1 MAAMAAGGGGR
12 CPRSIFDDRSA
23 THHFHLRFPVKRL
36 ARVAHRCVEAW
47 AMSRP
52 VRITN
57 AHQSITFS
65 RRMLLLSGAEAAV
78 GTMLI
83 GRMGWLAIAQN
94 EKYALLSESNRVQ
107 LIPVPPRRGWIV
119 DRNEKPIAINKASFR
134 VDIIPQQMVKG
145 NDIVSEVA
153 KLIDLPPDEV
163 DRINRELAVSR
174 GFQPVSVADNVPYEQ
189 YAAITVRL
197 PELPGISASRGFT
210 RFYPGGS
217 TVGQLIG
224 YVGAAS
230 ADEYEKENKNPLL
243 LIPGVKIGKEGLEKT
258 LEPILR
264 GQPGGQRVEV
274 TARGKLVKE
283 LDPKPDRSGNTVQ
296 LTIDSDLHQFAARR
310 IGDQSAA
317 VVVIDVTNGDIL
329 AMPSMPSFDPN
340 NFSDGI
346 STNEWKML
354 SQDDHLPLVDKAL
367 ESLYP
372 SGSTIKPSMAM
383 ALLNAGIERGQRVN
397 CTGAFQLGNHTFHCD
412 KRHGPVDMDAA
423 VAHSCDVYFYTMCLR
438 VGADRLA
445 PMVRSMGFGEKFDLP
460 FDNQRF
466 GTIPDPDWMMRKYH
480 RKWQGYDT
488 VNMSIGQ
495 GMVLINPLQLAVMAS
510 RLATG
515 KRVVPR
521 LLKSQPVAPQTQ
533 LAVDEDHLNFIRK
546 AMWGVVDHGTAAG
559 AKLPLDG
566 IQMAGKT
573 GTAQTH
579 NLAAHERGDY
589 TSATWKLRDHSL
601 FMPFVPFD
609 KPRYAA
615 AAIVEHGGFGAA
627 VAAPLVRD
635 TLLFLYDRQ
644 KAIANLQTF
653 EQSIGGTLAERLARK
668 TAAWRSANGLLPLP
682 TKQG

>member
-1 MAAMAAGGGGR
+1 MKPIR
-12 CPRSIFDDRSA
+12 LTA
-23 THHFHLRFPVKRL
+23 T
-36 ARVAHRCVEAW
+36 
-47 AMSRP
+47 
-52 VRITN
+52 
-57 AHQSITFS
+57 HQSITFS
-65 RRMLLLSGAEAAV
+65 RRMLLLGSAQAGVGAL
-78 GTMLI
+78 LI
-83 GRMGWLAIAQN
+83 GRMGWLSVAQN
-94 EKYALLSESNRVQ
+94 QKYQLLSESNRVQ
-107 LIPVPPRRGWIV
+107 LIPVPPRRGWII
-119 DRNEKPIAINKASFR
+119 DRKGKPMAINRSSFR
-134 VDIIPQQMVKG
+134 VDIIPQQLVDGPK
-145 NDIVSEVA
+145 VVA
-153 KLIDLPPDEV
+153 NVAALLQLPPDEV

-174 GFQPVSVADNVPYEQ
+174 GFQPVSVADNISYDQ

-197 PELPGISASRGFT
+197 PELLGVSASRGFQ
-210 RFYPGGS
+210 RYYPAGPA
-217 TVGQLIG
+217 VGQLVG

-230 ADEYEKENKNPLL
+230 AAEYEKENKNPLL
-243 LIPGVKIGKEGLEKT
+243 LIPGVKIGKEGLEQT
-258 LEPILR
+258 MESTLR

-283 LDPKPDRSGNTVQ
+283 LDPKPDRSGGTVQ
-296 LTIDSDLHQFAARR
+296 LTIDADLHEYAARR

-329 AMPSMPSFDPN
+329 AMPSMPSFNPN

-346 STNEWKML
+346 SKNEWKML
-354 SQDDHLPLVDKAL
+354 SGDDHLPLVDKTL

-383 ALLNAGIERGQRVN
+383 ALLNAGIDRTQRVN

-412 KRHGPVDMDAA
+412 RRHGPVDMDAA
-423 VAHSCDVYFYTMCLR
+423 VVHSCDVYFYTMCLR
-438 VGADRLA
+438 VGADRLS
-445 PMVRSMGFGEKFDLP
+445 PMIRSMGFGEKFDLP
-460 FDNQRF
+460 FDNQRY

-495 GMVLINPLQLAVMAS
+495 GMVLINPMQLATMAS

-521 LLKSQPVAPQTQ
+521 LLKNTPVVPQTQ

-546 AMWGVVDHGTAAG
+546 AMWGVVDHGTAAA

-579 NLAAHERGDY
+579 NLSAGERGDY
-589 TSATWKLRDHSL
+589 TASQWKLRDHSL
-601 FMPFVPFD
+601 FMAFVPFD
-609 KPRYAA
+609 NPRYAA
-615 AAIVEHGGFGAA
+615 ATIVEHGGFGAA

-644 KAIANLQTF
+644 KAVAALQTF
-653 EQSIGGTLAERLARK
+653 EQSIGGAPDERLARK
-668 TAAWRSANGLLPLP
+668 TAAWRSANGLPPISP
-682 TKQG
+682 TQA

>member
-1 MAAMAAGGGGR
+1 MK
-12 CPRSIFDDRSA
+12 
-23 THHFHLRFPVKRL
+23 HVRF
-36 ARVAHRCVEAW
+36 
-47 AMSRP
+47 
-52 VRITN
+52 TN

-65 RRMLLLSGAEAAV
+65 RRMMLLSTAQAGVGA
-78 GTMLI
+78 MLI
-83 GRMGWLAIAQN
+83 GRMGYLAIAQN
-94 EKYALLSESNRVQ
+94 AHYQLLSESNRVQ
-107 LIPVPPRRGWIV
+107 LIPVPPRRGWII
-119 DRNEKPIAINKASFR
+119 DRNGKPIAINRSSFR
-134 VDIIPQQMVKG
+134 VDLIPQQLVKG
-145 NDIVSEVA
+145 PHLVPEVA
-153 KLIDLPPDEV
+153 RLLSLDPDEA
-163 DRINRELAVSR
+163 DRINRELAQSR

-197 PELPGISASRGFT
+197 PDLPGVAASRGFT

-217 TVGQLIG
+217 TVGQLVG

-230 ADEYEKENKNPLL
+230 AAEYEKENKNPLL
-243 LIPGVKIGKEGLEKT
+243 LIPGVKIGKEGLEQA
-258 LEPILR
+258 LESTLR
-264 GQPGGQRVEV
+264 GEPGGQRVEV

-283 LDPKPDRSGNTVQ
+283 LDPKPDRSGGTVQ
-296 LTIDSDLHQFAARR
+296 LTIDADLHQYAARR

-346 STNEWKML
+346 SGNEWKML
-354 SQDDHLPLVDKAL
+354 SGDDHLPLVDKAL

-383 ALLNAGIERGQRVN
+383 ALLNAGIDRKQIVN

-423 VAHSCDVYFYTMCLR
+423 VVHSCDVYFYSMCLR
-438 VGADRLA
+438 VGAEKLS

-460 FDNQRF
+460 FDNQRY

-521 LLKSQPVAPQTQ
+521 LLKDKPIVPQAQ
-533 LAVDEDHLNFIRK
+533 LEVDQDHLDFIRL
-546 AMWGVVDHGTAAG
+546 AMAGVVDHGTAAG

-579 NLAAHERGDY
+579 NLSASERGDY

-601 FMPFVPFD
+601 FMGFVPFNN
-609 KPRYAA
+609 PRYAA

-627 VAAPLVRD
+627 VAAPLIRD
-635 TLLFLYDRQ
+635 TITYLYDQ
-644 KAIANLQTF
+644 PKAIAALQTF
-653 EQSIGGTLAERLARK
+653 EQSIGGTLAERVSRK
-668 TAAWRSANGLLPLP
+668 TAAWRSANGLPQL
-682 TKQG
+682 TSDQA